1 MRRSL
6 LSKPSRARTIARS
19 CPATTL
25 PISWCITTSLE
36 GGRKRALPLDKEHA
50 VSVNLRIPGPTPC
63 PDDVL
68 QAMSRQ
74 MINHRGPEFADIIG
88 RITESLQ
95 HLFDTKNDVLT
106 LTSAGT
112 GAIEAA
118 VVNTLSPGDRVLCV
132 SIGVFGDR
140 FADIGATYG
149 VDVEKLA
156 FEQGTAADPQEVADA
171 LKKDSSFKAVM
182 VTHNETSTGVTNDL
196 EAIANAIR
204 SVRPDILILVDAIS
218 SLGSV
223 PLPIDAWDLD
233 VVFTGSQKGWMVP
246 PGMAMVSVSK
256 RGWDAVE
263 AAKIPRYY
271 FDYKK
276 AKSYLEKG
284 QTPWTPAVSVYF
296 AMDVAL
302 GKLEAEGLANIHAR
316 HARIGQM
323 TRDGVKALG
332 LKLLADERVAS
343 NTVTAVRVPDGVD
356 GAALN
361 KMMRTEYNTV
371 LAGGQGPLTG
381 KIFRIGHLGLV
392 SEGDIQACLDAL
404 KLALPRVGFSPEKV
418 AAR

>member
-1 MRRSL
+1 M
-6 LSKPSRARTIARS
+6 
-19 CPATTL
+19 
-25 PISWCITTSLE
+25 
-36 GGRKRALPLDKEHA
+36 
-50 VSVNLRIPGPTPC
+50 SVNLRIPGPTPC

-74 MINHRGPEFADIIG
+74 MINHRGPEFAEIVT
-88 RITESLQ
+88 RITSGLQ
-95 HLFDTKNDVLT
+95 TMFETKNDVLT

-112 GAIEAA
+112 GALEAA
-118 VVNTLSPGDRVLCV
+118 VVNTLSPGDRALCV

-149 VDVEKLA
+149 VNVEKLS
-156 FEQGTAADPQEVADA
+156 FDQGTAAEPAQIAAA
-171 LKKDSSFKAVM
+171 LKKDPSFKAVM

-196 EAIANAIR
+196 GAIAKAIR
-204 SVRPDILILVDAIS
+204 EVRPDILILVDAIS

-246 PGMAMVSVSK
+246 PGMAMVAVSK
-256 RGWDAVE
+256 RAWDAVE
-263 AAKIPRYY
+263 KARIPRYY

-276 AKSYLEKG
+276 AKKYLETG

-296 AMDVAL
+296 AMDVAMKTL
-302 GKLEAEGLANIHAR
+302 LAEGLKNIHAR
-316 HARIGQM
+316 HARLGQF

-343 NTVTAVRVPDGVD
+343 NTVTAVLVPEGVD
-356 GAALN
+356 GPALN
-361 KMMRTEYNTV
+361 KLMRTEYNTV

-392 SEGDIQACLDAL
+392 SEADLQACLDAL
-404 KLALPRVGFSPEKV
+404 QLALPRVGFAPV
-418 AAR
+418 AAAR

>member
-1 MRRSL
+1 
-6 LSKPSRARTIARS
+6 
-19 CPATTL
+19 
-25 PISWCITTSLE
+25 
-36 GGRKRALPLDKEHA
+36 
-50 VSVNLRIPGPTPC
+50 VNLRIPGPTPC

-74 MINHRGPEFADIIG
+74 MINHRGPEFADIIT
-88 RITESLQ
+88 RITASLKKM
-95 HLFDTKNDVLT
+95 FETENDVLT

-118 VVNTLSPGDRVLCV
+118 VVNTLSPGDRALCV

-140 FADIGATYG
+140 FADIGKTYG
-149 VDVEKLA
+149 VEVEKLS
-156 FEQGTAADPQEVADA
+156 FPQGTAADPEKVAEA
-171 LKKDSSFKAVM
+171 LKKDGSFKAVM

-196 EAIANAIR
+196 GAIAKAIR

-256 RGWDAVE
+256 RGWHAI
-263 AAKIPRYY
+263 AKARIPRYY
-271 FDYKK
+271 FDYTK

-302 GKLEAEGLANIHAR
+302 RKLEEEGLANIHAR
-316 HARIGQM
+316 HARLGQF
-323 TRDGVKALG
+323 TRDNVKALG

-356 GAALN
+356 GAALT

-371 LAGGQGPLTG
+371 LAGGQGELTG
-381 KIFRIGHLGLV
+381 KIWRIGHLGLV
-392 SEGDIQACLDAL
+392 TEADLQACFDAL
-404 KLALPRVGFSPEKV
+404 KLALPRVGYAPAGA

>member
-1 MRRSL
+1 MM
-6 LSKPSRARTIARS
+6 
-19 CPATTL
+19 ATL
-25 PISWCITTSLE
+25 DCEGRHNRGPIPD
-36 GGRKRALPLDKEHA
+36 APLMKEPT

-74 MINHRGPEFADIIG
+74 MINHRGPEFKEMLA
-88 RITESLQ
+88 RITSALQ
-95 HLFDTKNDVLT
+95 RMFETKNDVLT

-112 GAIEAA
+112 GALEAA

-140 FADIGATYG
+140 FADIAKTYG
-149 VDVEKLA
+149 VTVEKLS
-156 FEQGTAADPQEVADA
+156 FDQGTAADPAQVAEALGKDA
-171 LKKDSSFKAVM
+171 SYKAVL

-196 EAIANAIR
+196 GAIAKATR
-204 SVRPDILILVDAIS
+204 GVRPDILILVDAIS

-223 PLPIDAWDLD
+223 PLPIDEWDLD

-246 PGMAMVSVSK
+246 PGMAMVAVSERAWK
-256 RGWDAVE
+256 AADE
-263 AAKIPRYY
+263 ARIPRYY

-284 QTPWTPAVSVYF
+284 ETPWTPAVSVYF

-302 GKLEAEGLANIHAR
+302 VKLEAEGLQHIHAR
-316 HARIGQM
+316 HARLGQF
-323 TRDGVKALG
+323 TRDSVKKLG

-343 NTVTAVRVPDGVD
+343 NTVTSVLVPEGVD
-356 GAALN
+356 GPSLN
-361 KMMRTEYNTV
+361 KMMREEYNTV

-381 KIFRIGHLGLV
+381 KIFRIGHLGMVTQDDL
-392 SEGDIQACLDAL
+392 QACFDAL
-404 KLALPRVGFSPEKV
+404 SQALPRVGFSPV
-418 AAR
+418 AAAR

>member
-1 MRRSL
+1 M
-6 LSKPSRARTIARS
+6 
-19 CPATTL
+19 
-25 PISWCITTSLE
+25 
-36 GGRKRALPLDKEHA
+36 
-50 VSVNLRIPGPTPC
+50 SVNLRIPGPTPC

-74 MINHRGPEFADIIG
+74 MINHRGPEFAEIMG
-88 RITESLQ
+88 RITAGLKTMFETQ
-95 HLFDTKNDVLT
+95 NDVLT

-112 GAIEAA
+112 GALEAA
-118 VVNTLSPGDRVLCV
+118 VVNTLSPGDRALCV

-140 FADIGATYG
+140 FADIGQTYG
-149 VDVEKLA
+149 VQVEKLS
-156 FEQGTAADPQEVADA
+156 FDQGTAADPAQIAEA
-171 LKKDSSFKAVM
+171 LKKDASFKAVM

-196 EAIANAIR
+196 GAIAKAIR

-256 RGWDAVE
+256 RAWDAAE
-263 AAKIPRYY
+263 TAKIPRYY

-276 AKSYLEKG
+276 AKKYLETG

-296 AMDVAL
+296 AMDVAMKSL
-302 GKLEAEGLANIHAR
+302 LAEGLPNIHAR
-316 HARIGQM
+316 HARLGQF

-343 NTVTAVRVPDGVD
+343 NTVTAVVVPEGVD
-356 GAALN
+356 GPALN

-371 LAGGQGPLTG
+371 LAGGQGSLTG

-392 SEGDIQACLDAL
+392 SEADLQACLDAL
-404 KLALPRVGFSPEKV
+404 KQALPRVGFSPV
-418 AAR
+418 AAAR

>member
-1 MRRSL
+1 
-6 LSKPSRARTIARS
+6 
-19 CPATTL
+19 
-25 PISWCITTSLE
+25 
-36 GGRKRALPLDKEHA
+36 

-74 MINHRGPEFADIIG
+74 MINHRGPEFQEIIA
-88 RITESLQ
+88 RITSNLQ
-95 HLFDTKNDVLT
+95 QFFETKNDVLT

-118 VVNTLSPGDRVLCV
+118 VVNTFSPGDRALCV

-140 FADIGATYG
+140 FADIAQTYG
-149 VDVEKLA
+149 VNVEKLS
-156 FEQGTAADPQEVADA
+156 FEQGTAADPEAVAEA
-171 LKKDSSFKAVM
+171 LKKDASFKAVM

-196 EAIANAIR
+196 GAIAKAIR
-204 SVRPDILILVDAIS
+204 GVRPDILILVDAIS

-246 PGMAMVSVSK
+246 PGMAMVAVSARAWK
-256 RGWDAVE
+256 AVE
-263 AAKIPRYY
+263 QARIPRYY
-271 FDYKK
+271 FDYTK

-302 GKLEAEGLANIHAR
+302 QKLQKEGLNNIHER
-316 HARIGQM
+316 HARLGQF
-323 TRDGVKALG
+323 TRDSVKAMG
-332 LKLLADERVAS
+332 LKIVPAEERYAS
-343 NTVTAVRVPDGVD
+343 NTVTAVWVPEGVD
-356 GAALN
+356 GPALN
-361 KMMRTEYNTV
+361 KLMRTEYNTV
-371 LAGGQGPLTG
+371 LAGGQAQLTG

-392 SEGDIQACLDAL
+392 SQEDLQACFDAL
-404 KLALPRVGFSPEKV
+404 KQALPRVGYSPV
-418 AAR
+418 AAAR

>member
-1 MRRSL
+1 M
-6 LSKPSRARTIARS
+6 
-19 CPATTL
+19 
-25 PISWCITTSLE
+25 
-36 GGRKRALPLDKEHA
+36 
-50 VSVNLRIPGPTPC
+50 SVNLRIPGPTPC

-68 QAMSRQ
+68 EAMSRQ
-74 MINHRGPEFADIIG
+74 MINHRGPEFADIIA
-88 RITESLQ
+88 RITTSLKKM
-95 HLFDTKNDVLT
+95 FETENDVLT

-118 VVNTLSPGDRVLCV
+118 VVNTLSPGDRALCV

-140 FADIGATYG
+140 FADIGKTYG
-149 VDVEKLA
+149 VDVEKIS
-156 FEQGTAADPQEVADA
+156 FPMGTAADAEKVTEA
-171 LKKDSSFKAVM
+171 LKKDASFKAVM

-196 EAIANAIR
+196 GAIAKAIR

-256 RGWDAVE
+256 RGWDAV
-263 AAKIPRYY
+263 AKARIPRYY
-271 FDYKK
+271 FDYGK

-302 GKLEAEGLANIHAR
+302 RKLEDEGLANIHAR
-316 HARIGQM
+316 HARLGQF
-323 TRDGVKALG
+323 TRDNVKALG

-356 GAALN
+356 GAALT

-371 LAGGQGPLTG
+371 LAGGQGELTG
-381 KIFRIGHLGLV
+381 KIWRIGHLGLV
-392 SEGDIQACLDAL
+392 TEADLTACFDAL
-404 KLALPRVGFSPEKV
+404 KLALPRVGYAPAGA

>member
-1 MRRSL
+1 M
-6 LSKPSRARTIARS
+6 T
-19 CPATTL
+19 
-25 PISWCITTSLE
+25 
-36 GGRKRALPLDKEHA
+36 
-50 VSVNLRIPGPTPC
+50 VNLRIPGPTPC

-74 MINHRGPEFADIIG
+74 MINHRGPEFKDMLA
-88 RITESLQ
+88 RITTGLQ
-95 HLFDTKNDVLT
+95 SMFLTKNDVLT

-112 GAIEAA
+112 GAIESA
-118 VVNTLSPGDRVLCV
+118 VVNTLSAGDKALCV

-140 FADIGATYG
+140 FADIAKTYG
-149 VDVEKLA
+149 VDVTKLS
-156 FEQGTAADPQEVADA
+156 FDQGTAADADQVAEA
-171 LKKDSSFKAVM
+171 LQKNPDFTAVM

-196 EAIANAIR
+196 GAIAKAIR

-246 PGMAMVSVSK
+246 PGMSMVAVSQ
-256 RGWDAVE
+256 RAW
-263 AAKIPRYY
+263 AAAEKATSPRYY

-284 QTPWTPAVSVYF
+284 ETPWTPAVSVYF

-302 GKLEAEGLANIHAR
+302 KRLQAEGLDTIHAR
-316 HARIGQM
+316 HARLGQF

-343 NTVTAVRVPDGVD
+343 NTVTAVVVPEGVD
-356 GAALN
+356 GPSLN

-392 SEGDIQACLDAL
+392 EQADLQACLDAL
-404 KLALPRVGFSPEKV
+404 KLALPRLGFAPVG
-418 AAR
+418 AAS

>member
-1 MRRSL
+1 M
-6 LSKPSRARTIARS
+6 
-19 CPATTL
+19 
-25 PISWCITTSLE
+25 
-36 GGRKRALPLDKEHA
+36 
-50 VSVNLRIPGPTPC
+50 SVNLRIPGPTPC

-74 MINHRGPEFADIIG
+74 MINHRGPEFAEIIG
-88 RITESLQ
+88 RITSGLQ
-95 HLFDTKNDVLT
+95 TMFETKNDVLT

-118 VVNTLSPGDRVLCV
+118 VVNTLSPGDKALVV

-140 FADIGATYG
+140 FADIAKTYG
-149 VDVEKLA
+149 VDVTKLSFA
-156 FEQGTAADPQEVADA
+156 QGTAADPDAVAEA
-171 LKKDSSFKAVM
+171 LRKDPSYKAIT

-196 EAIANAIR
+196 GAIAKAIR
-204 SVRPDILILVDAIS
+204 GVRPDILILVDAIS

-256 RGWDAVE
+256 RGWDAV
-263 AAKIPRYY
+263 AMSTIPRYY
-271 FDYKK
+271 FDYTK

-296 AMDVAL
+296 AMDVAMK
-302 GKLEAEGLANIHAR
+302 KLLAEGLTNIHAR
-316 HARIGQM
+316 HARLGQF
-323 TRDGVKALG
+323 TRDGIKALG

-343 NTVTAVRVPDGVD
+343 NTVTAVVVPDGVD
-356 GAALN
+356 GPGLN

-371 LAGGQGPLTG
+371 LAGGQGELTG
-381 KIFRIGHLGLV
+381 KIFRVGHLGLV
-392 SEGDIQACLDAL
+392 SQEDLQACLDAL
-404 KLALPRVGFSPEKV
+404 KLALPRVGFSPSGV
-418 AAR
+418 GAPA

>member
-1 MRRSL
+1 M
-6 LSKPSRARTIARS
+6 
-19 CPATTL
+19 
-25 PISWCITTSLE
+25 
-36 GGRKRALPLDKEHA
+36 
-50 VSVNLRIPGPTPC
+50 SVNLRIPGPTPC

-74 MINHRGPEFADIIG
+74 MINHRGPEFKEMLE
-88 RITESLQ
+88 RITGSLQ
-95 HLFDTKNDVLT
+95 RLFETKNDVLT

-112 GAIEAA
+112 GAIESA
-118 VVNTLSPGDRVLCV
+118 VVNVLSPADRVLCV

-140 FADIGATYG
+140 FADIAKTYG
-149 VDVEKLA
+149 ADVQKLS
-156 FEQGTAADPQEVADA
+156 FDQGTAADPEQVAAALRADA
-171 LKKDSSFKAVM
+171 SFKAVT

-196 EAIANAIR
+196 GAIAKAIR
-204 SVRPDILILVDAIS
+204 GVRPDILILVDAIS

-246 PGMAMVSVSK
+246 PGMSMVAVSS
-256 RGWDAVE
+256 RAWSATE
-263 AAKIPRYY
+263 SAKIPRYY

-284 QTPWTPAVSVYF
+284 ETPWTPAVSVYF

-302 GKLEAEGLANIHAR
+302 KKLEAEGLRAIHER
-316 HARIGQM
+316 HARLGQF

-343 NTVTAVRVPDGVD
+343 NTVTAVVVPDGVE
-356 GAALN
+356 GPALN

-371 LAGGQGPLTG
+371 LAGGQGSLTG

-392 SEGDIQACLDAL
+392 TQEDLQACLDAL
-404 KLALPRVGFSPEKV
+404 KLALPRVGFSPSGV
-418 AAR
+418 AAHA

>member
-1 MRRSL
+1 M
-6 LSKPSRARTIARS
+6 
-19 CPATTL
+19 
-25 PISWCITTSLE
+25 
-36 GGRKRALPLDKEHA
+36 
-50 VSVNLRIPGPTPC
+50 SVNLRIPGPTPC

-74 MINHRGPEFADIIG
+74 MINHRGPEFKDMLA
-88 RITESLQ
+88 RITAGLQ
-95 HLFDTKNDVLT
+95 KMFLTRNEVLT

-112 GAIEAA
+112 GAIESA
-118 VVNTLSPGDRVLCV
+118 VVNTLSAGDKALCV

-140 FADIGATYG
+140 FADIAKTYG
-149 VDVEKLA
+149 VDVTKLS
-156 FEQGTAADPQEVADA
+156 FEQGTAADPDAVAEA
-171 LKKDSSFKAVM
+171 LKKDPSYKAVM

-196 EAIANAIR
+196 GAIAKAIR
-204 SVRPDILILVDAIS
+204 GARPDILILVDAIS

-246 PGMAMVSVSK
+246 PGMSMVAVSQ
-256 RGWDAVE
+256 RAWDAAE
-263 AAKIPRYY
+263 KATSPRYY

-284 QTPWTPAVSVYF
+284 ETPWTPAVSVYF

-302 GKLEAEGLANIHAR
+302 KKLEAEGLDAIHAR
-316 HARIGQM
+316 HARLGQF

-343 NTVTAVRVPDGVD
+343 NTVTAVLVPEGVD
-356 GAALN
+356 GPSLN

-392 SEGDIQACLDAL
+392 EQADLQACLDAL
-404 KLALPRVGFSPEKV
+404 KLALPRLGFAPVG

>member
-1 MRRSL
+1 
-6 LSKPSRARTIARS
+6 
-19 CPATTL
+19 
-25 PISWCITTSLE
+25 
-36 GGRKRALPLDKEHA
+36 
-50 VSVNLRIPGPTPC
+50 
-63 PDDVL
+63 
-68 QAMSRQ
+68 MSRQ
-74 MINHRGPEFADIIG
+74 MINHRGPEFAEIIG
-88 RITESLQ
+88 RITSSLQ
-95 HLFDTKNDVLT
+95 KMFETKNDVLT

-118 VVNTLSPGDRVLCV
+118 VVNTLSQGDRVLCV

-140 FADIGATYG
+140 FADIAKTYG
-149 VDVEKLA
+149 VEVEKLS
-156 FEQGTAADPQEVADA
+156 FQQGTAADPSAVAEA
-171 LKKDSSFKAVM
+171 LKKDSSYKAVL

-196 EAIANAIR
+196 GAIAKAIR
-204 SVRPDILILVDAIS
+204 EVRPDILILVDAIS

-223 PLPIDAWDLD
+223 PLPIDTWDLD

-256 RGWDAVE
+256 RAWDAVE
-263 AAKIPRYY
+263 KARIPRYY

-302 GKLEAEGLANIHAR
+302 HKLEAEGLANIHAR
-316 HARIGQM
+316 HAKLGQF

-343 NTVTAVRVPDGVD
+343 NTVTAVLVPEGVD
-356 GAALN
+356 GGALN

-371 LAGGQGPLTG
+371 LAGGQGELMG

-392 SEGDIQACLDAL
+392 SQADLQACLDAL
-404 KLALPRVGFSPEKV
+404 KLALPRVGFTPAGV

>member
-1 MRRSL
+1 M
-6 LSKPSRARTIARS
+6 
-19 CPATTL
+19 
-25 PISWCITTSLE
+25 
-36 GGRKRALPLDKEHA
+36 
-50 VSVNLRIPGPTPC
+50 SVNLRIPGPTPC

-74 MINHRGPEFADIIG
+74 MINHRGPEFQEIIL
-88 RITESLQ
+88 RITSGLQ
-95 HLFDTKNDVLT
+95 ELFCTKNDVLT
-106 LTSAGT
+106 LSSAGT

-118 VVNTLSPGDRVLCV
+118 VVNTLSPGDRALCV

-140 FADIGATYG
+140 FADIGTTYG
-149 VDVEKLA
+149 VDVQKLS
-156 FEQGTAADPQEVADA
+156 FEQGTAADAAQITEALRKDA
-171 LKKDSSFKAVM
+171 SFKAVM

-196 EAIANAIR
+196 EAIAKAIR
-204 SVRPDILILVDAIS
+204 GVRPDILILVDAIS

-256 RGWDAVE
+256 RAWDAIE
-263 AAKIPRYY
+263 KARIPRYY

-302 GKLEAEGLANIHAR
+302 KKLQAEGLNNIHAR
-316 HARIGQM
+316 HARIGNF
-323 TRDGVKALG
+323 TREGIKALG

-343 NTVTAVRVPDGVD
+343 NTVTAVLVPEGVD
-356 GAALN
+356 GGALN
-361 KMMRTEYNTV
+361 KMMRIEYNTV

-381 KIFRIGHLGLV
+381 KIFRVGHLGLV
-392 SEGDIQACLDAL
+392 QEADIQACLDAL
-404 KLALPRVGFSPEKV
+404 KLALPRVGFSPV
-418 AAR
+418 AATA

>member
-1 MRRSL
+1 VHNQS
-6 LSKPSRARTIARS
+6 ARTDRD
-19 CPATTL
+19 P
-25 PISWCITTSLE
+25 LE
-36 GGRKRALPLDKEHA
+36 KEPLMP
-50 VSVNLRIPGPTPC
+50 VNLRIPGPTPC

-74 MINHRGPEFADIIG
+74 MINHRGPEFKEILE
-88 RITESLQ
+88 RITGSLQ
-95 HLFDTKNDVLT
+95 RLFETKNDVLT

-112 GAIEAA
+112 GAIESA

-140 FADIGATYG
+140 FADIASTYG
-149 VDVEKLA
+149 ADVKKLS
-156 FEQGTAADPQEVADA
+156 FEQGTAADPDEVAAALNADA
-171 LKKDSSFKAVM
+171 SFKAVT

-196 EAIANAIR
+196 GAIAKAIR
-204 SVRPDILILVDAIS
+204 GVRPDILILVDAIS

-246 PGMAMVSVSK
+246 PGMSMVAVSK
-256 RGWDAVE
+256 RAW
-263 AAKIPRYY
+263 AAAESAKTPRYY
-271 FDYKK
+271 FDFKK

-284 QTPWTPAVSVYF
+284 ETPWTPAVSVYF

-302 GKLEAEGLANIHAR
+302 KKLEAEGLAAIHER
-316 HARIGQM
+316 HARLGQF

-343 NTVTAVRVPDGVD
+343 NTVTAVVVPDGVE
-356 GAALN
+356 GPALN

-371 LAGGQGPLTG
+371 LAGGQGALTG

-392 SEGDIQACLDAL
+392 TQEDLQACLDAL
-404 KLALPRVGFSPEKV
+404 KLALPRLGFSPSGV
-418 AAR
+418 AAHA

>member
-1 MRRSL
+1 
-6 LSKPSRARTIARS
+6 
-19 CPATTL
+19 
-25 PISWCITTSLE
+25 
-36 GGRKRALPLDKEHA
+36 

-74 MINHRGPEFADIIG
+74 MINHRGPEFADMLN
-88 RITESLQ
+88 RITASLQ
-95 HLFDTKNDVLT
+95 KLFQTKSDVLT

-112 GAIEAA
+112 GAIESA
-118 VVNTLSPGDRVLCV
+118 VVNTLSAGDRALCV

-140 FADIGATYG
+140 FADIARTYG
-149 VDVEKLA
+149 VEVDKVD
-156 FEQGTAADPQEVADA
+156 FELGTAADPQAVADA
-171 LKKDSSFKAVM
+171 LKKGGSYKAVM

-196 EAIANAIR
+196 GAIAKAIR

-223 PLPIDAWDLD
+223 PLPIDEWDLD

-246 PGMAMVSVSK
+246 PGMSMVSVSK
-256 RGWDAVE
+256 RAWDAIE
-263 AAKIPRYY
+263 QARIPRYY

-276 AKSYLEKG
+276 ARSFLEKG

-302 GKLEAEGLANIHAR
+302 QKLEAEGLASIHER
-316 HARIGQM
+316 HARLGQF

-332 LKLLADERVAS
+332 LKLLAKDERYAS
-343 NTVTAVRVPDGVD
+343 NTVTAVWVPEGVE
-356 GAALN
+356 GSALT

-371 LAGGQGPLTG
+371 LAGGQGTLTG

-392 SEGDIQACLDAL
+392 SQADLQACLDAL
-404 KLALPRVGFSPEKV
+404 KLALPRVGFSPSGV
-418 AAR
+418 GATA

>member
-1 MRRSL
+1 M
-6 LSKPSRARTIARS
+6 T
-19 CPATTL
+19 
-25 PISWCITTSLE
+25 
-36 GGRKRALPLDKEHA
+36 
-50 VSVNLRIPGPTPC
+50 VNLRIPGPTPC

-74 MINHRGPEFADIIG
+74 MINHRGPEFKDMLA
-88 RITESLQ
+88 RITAGLQ
-95 HLFDTKNDVLT
+95 RMFLTKNDVLT

-112 GAIEAA
+112 GAIESA
-118 VVNTLSPGDRVLCV
+118 VVNAFSPGDKALCV

-140 FADIGATYG
+140 FADIAKTYG
-149 VDVEKLA
+149 VDVTKLS
-156 FEQGTAADPQEVADA
+156 FEQGTAADPEQIAEA
-171 LKKDSSFKAVM
+171 LRQNAAFTAVM

-196 EAIANAIR
+196 GAIARAIR

-223 PLPIDAWDLD
+223 PLPIDEWDLD

-246 PGMAMVSVSK
+246 PGMSMVAVSQ
-256 RGWDAVE
+256 RAW
-263 AAKIPRYY
+263 AAADKATSPRYY

-276 AKSYLEKG
+276 AKSYMEKG
-284 QTPWTPAVSVYF
+284 ETPWTPAVSVYF

-302 GKLEAEGLANIHAR
+302 KKLEAEGLDNIHAR
-316 HARIGQM
+316 HAKLGQF

-343 NTVTAVRVPDGVD
+343 NTVTAVLVPEGVD
-356 GAALN
+356 GPSLN

-392 SEGDIQACLDAL
+392 EQADLQACLDAL
-404 KLALPRVGFSPEKV
+404 KLALPRLGFAPV
-418 AAR
+418 AAGR

>member
-1 MRRSL
+1 M
-6 LSKPSRARTIARS
+6 
-19 CPATTL
+19 
-25 PISWCITTSLE
+25 
-36 GGRKRALPLDKEHA
+36 
-50 VSVNLRIPGPTPC
+50 SVNLRIPGPTPC

-74 MINHRGPEFADIIG
+74 MINHRGPEFAAIME
-88 RITESLQ
+88 RITSSLKRA
-95 HLFDTKNDVLT
+95 FKTDNDVLT

-112 GAIEAA
+112 GAIEAS
-118 VVNTLSPGDRVLCV
+118 VVNTLSPGDRVLVV

-140 FADIGATYG
+140 YADIAQTYG
-149 VDVEKLA
+149 ANVTKVA
-156 FEQGTAADPQEVADA
+156 FPQGAAADPAVVADA
-171 LKKDSSFKAVM
+171 LKKDASYKAVTL
-182 VTHNETSTGVTNDL
+182 THNETSTGVTNDL
-196 EAIANAIR
+196 GALAKAIR
-204 SVRPDILILVDAIS
+204 GVRPDILILVDAIS

-223 PLPIDAWDLD
+223 PLPVDEWDLD

-246 PGMAMVSVSK
+246 PGMAMVSVSERAWK
-256 RGWDAVE
+256 AADE
-263 AAKIPRYY
+263 ARIPRYY

-302 GKLEAEGLANIHAR
+302 QKLEQEGLENIHAR
-316 HARIGQM
+316 HARLGQF

-343 NTVTAVRVPDGVD
+343 NTVTAVLVPDGVD
-356 GAALN
+356 GPALN

-371 LAGGQGPLTG
+371 LAGGQGELTG

-392 SEGDIQACLDAL
+392 SQEDLQACLDAL
-404 KLALPRVGFSPEKV
+404 KQALPRVGFSLV
-418 AAR
+418 GAAR

>member
-1 MRRSL
+1 
-6 LSKPSRARTIARS
+6 
-19 CPATTL
+19 
-25 PISWCITTSLE
+25 
-36 GGRKRALPLDKEHA
+36 

-63 PDDVL
+63 PDDIL

-74 MINHRGPEFADIIG
+74 MINHRGPEFKEMLE
-88 RITESLQ
+88 RITAGLKRMFLTQ
-95 HLFDTKNDVLT
+95 NDVLT

-118 VVNTLSPGDRVLCV
+118 VVNTLSPGDRALCV

-140 FADIGATYG
+140 FADISKTYG
-149 VDVEKLA
+149 VNVEKLS
-156 FEQGTAADPQEVADA
+156 FEQGTAADPEQVAAA
-171 LKKDSSFKAVM
+171 LKADSSYKAVM

-196 EAIANAIR
+196 EAIAKAVR
-204 SVRPDILILVDAIS
+204 GVRPDILILVDAIS

-256 RGWDAVE
+256 RGWAACE
-263 AAKIPRYY
+263 SAKIPRYY

-276 AKSYLEKG
+276 AKSYLDKG
-284 QTPWTPAVSVYF
+284 ETPWTPAVSVYF

-302 GKLEAEGLANIHAR
+302 KKLEAEGLDAIHAR
-316 HARIGQM
+316 HAKLGQF

-343 NTVTAVRVPDGVD
+343 NTVTAVRVPEGVD
-356 GAALN
+356 GPALN

-371 LAGGQGPLTG
+371 LAGGQGALTG
-381 KIFRIGHLGLV
+381 KIFRVGHLGLV
-392 SEGDIQACLDAL
+392 TEADLQACLDAL
-404 KLALPRVGFSPEKV
+404 KQALPRLGFAPV
-418 AAR
+418 AAAR